1 MTHTHI
7 YWHAKGLISKEHK
20 EEIIIIKKF
29 LIWSLITY
37 RQINKKQL
45 IKSEN

>member
-1 MTHTHI
+1 ML
-7 YWHAKGLISKEHK
+7 KVNLISKEHK
-20 EEIIIIKKF
+20 EEIKKRF

-37 RQINKKQL
+37 RQIKKKQL